1 MTNTEKE
8 TGELVDAIVNTY
20 DDSSG
25 MSFIDVKNLP
35 VRDKILEVLD
45 SLIELIF
52 PGYAGKRVVT
62 HDNLRNVV
70 GELIGQIRL
79 QLTEQIELAFRHQC
93 KLASCSTCDCHTLA
107 EDVTEHLLN
116 RIPYIRE
123 MIKSDVSAA
132 YDGDPAAKSLEEVVI
147 SYPYIIA
154 IAVHRISHELYL
166 KEVPLIPRIMSESAH
181 SKTGIDINPGAQIGK
196 RFFIDHGTGVVIG
209 ETAVIGE
216 GVKLYQGVTLGA
228 LSFAKDERG
237 RIIKGGKRHPTIE
250 DNVTIYAEATILGNI
265 VIGKDAV
272 VGGNVWIKKSV
283 PSGTMVAMAKQNSLI
298 TKKAKGKRQK

>member
-1 MTNTEKE
+1 MKDSDKQI
-8 TGELVDAIVNTY
+8 GKLVDAIVSTY
-20 DDSSG
+20 DDHSG
-25 MSFIDVKNLP
+25 TNFIDVKNLP
-35 VRDKILEVLD
+35 IRDKILEVLEA
-45 SLIELIF
+45 LIELIF
-52 PGYAGKRVVT
+52 PGYTGKHAVT
-62 HDNLRNVV
+62 HDNVRSVV
-70 GELIGQIRL
+70 GELICQIRL
-79 QLTEQIELAFRHQC
+79 QLTDQIELAFRHRC
-93 KLASCSTCDCHTLA
+93 KLENCPTCDCRNLA
-107 EDVTEHLLN
+107 EDVTEDLLN

-123 MIKSDVSAA
+123 MIKTDVSAA
-132 YDGDPAAKSLEEVVI
+132 YDGDPAANSLEEVVI

-154 IAVHRISHELYL
+154 IAIHRIAHELYL

-216 GVKLYQGVTLGA
+216 NVKLYQGVTLGA

-265 VIGKDAV
+265 TIGKEAV
-272 VGGNVWIKKSV
+272 IGGNVWIKKSV
-283 PSGTMVAMAKQNSLI
+283 PAGTMVAMAKQKSLY
-298 TKKAKGKRQK
+298 TQSK